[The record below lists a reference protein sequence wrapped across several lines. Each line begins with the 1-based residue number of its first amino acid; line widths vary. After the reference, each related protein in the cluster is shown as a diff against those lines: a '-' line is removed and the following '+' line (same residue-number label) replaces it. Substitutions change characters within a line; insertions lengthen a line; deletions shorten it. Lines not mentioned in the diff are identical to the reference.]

1 MFAVGIAL
9 AAAACWGTAD
19 FMAGLL
25 SRRLSAVLILL
36 GQQALGV
43 VLVGAVLLA
52 TLDDPPSGRAIV
64 LSLLAGVAG
73 AVALGCFYRAL
84 AVGTM
89 SVVAPISASGA
100 TLPVAVGVITGDRPS
115 ALQAVGLAVT
125 LVGVV
130 LASRE
135 VGGDEEVRGG
145 AQRKSIVL
153 ALVAAVGFGTFFTL
167 SDSAADE
174 SILWLLFLG
183 RAISVALLLAVILR
197 AGGRPERPE
206 RRDMGTI
213 ALIGLL
219 DMGATGLYALAN
231 TEGLLSVVSV
241 VGSLYPVTTV
251 LLARFVL
258 RERLSGGQAA
268 GVLLAVAGVAAVAG
282 GA

>member
-1 MFAVGIAL
+1 
-9 AAAACWGTAD
+9 
-19 FMAGLL
+19 MAGLL
-25 SRRLSAVLILL
+25 SRRLSALLILL
-36 GQQALGV
+36 GQQAVGV
-43 VLVGAVLLA
+43 AIVGAVLLA

-84 AVGTM
+84 ALGTM

-100 TLPVAVGVITGDRPS
+100 VLPVAVGVATGDRPS
-115 ALQAVGLAVT
+115 AIQAAGLAVT
-125 LVGVV
+125 MVGVV

-135 VGGDEEVRGG
+135 VGEPGTDHGR
-145 AQRKSIVL
+145 AQRTSILL
-153 ALVAAVGFGTFFTL
+153 ALAAALGFGTFFTL

-183 RAISVALLLAVILR
+183 RLISVALLTVAVLQV
-197 AGGRPERPE
+197 GGRPERPE
-206 RRDMGTI
+206 RRDLGTI
-213 ALIGLL
+213 ALVGLL
-219 DMGATGLYALAN
+219 DMGATGLYAVAN

-251 LLARFVL
+251 LLARFIL
-258 RERLSGGQAA
+258 RERLAPGQAA
-268 GVLLAVAGVAAVAG
+268 GVLLAFAGVAAVAG